1 MVTALECI
9 GGHLAAYAPG
19 DGWVSAVAVPD
30 GVTASVW
37 MCPGWMD
44 KRQDENA
51 AQLAQLLLRLQL
63 AKLG

>member
-1 MVTALECI
+1 
-9 GGHLAAYAPG
+9 
-19 DGWVSAVAVPD
+19 
-30 GVTASVW
+30 VTASVW